1 MKLTVEGIENEK
13 GKYEQ
18 YKEVIKKQKERLM
31 KEYTELTSKK
41 FDCNNE
47 SNVYKLKFEKAK
59 ISQQEFFRLY
69 HFLDFKKQN
78 SLTFLCKSSVFY
90 QFIH

>member
-59 ISQQEFFRLY
+59 ISQQINNLINQ
-69 HFLDFKKQN
+69 LKNIK
-78 SLTFLCKSSVFY
+78 LTVFDLEL
-90 QFIH
+90 QEKFIKHERR